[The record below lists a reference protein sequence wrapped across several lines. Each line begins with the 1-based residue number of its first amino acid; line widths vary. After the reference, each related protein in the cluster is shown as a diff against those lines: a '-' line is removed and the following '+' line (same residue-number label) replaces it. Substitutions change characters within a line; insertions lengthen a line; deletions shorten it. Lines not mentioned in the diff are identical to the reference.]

1 MCPPQ
6 VSISYHQ
13 TRHCHHPVSIR
24 QMYMISNEHYYYNL
38 IQWIVNLAQIK
49 YYIL

>member
-6 VSISYHQ
+6 VSISYHRTQ
-13 TRHCHHPVSIR
+13 HCPHPVSIR

-38 IQWIVNLAQIK
+38 IQLMDSQFGTN
-49 YYIL
+49 